1 MGDVADRLDRKSA
14 NFPNSLGDWIRH
26 GEKLVAMFV
35 EQQVVVA
42 KMRATHVPVEIF
54 RLQVECEHVRQNG
67 VHGTGNVLGG
77 GTCEIGRC
85 GQWSIASLSKL
96 CRFCGTISTHIIFPL
111 LSLILV
117 FLKTC
122 GPE

>member
-1 MGDVADRLDRKSA
+1 
-14 NFPNSLGDWIRH
+14 
-26 GEKLVAMFV
+26 
-35 EQQVVVA
+35 
-42 KMRATHVPVEIF
+42 MRATHVPVEIF
-54 RLQVECEHVRQNG
+54 RLQVEREHVRQNG

-111 LSLILV
+111 FEFDFGF
-117 FLKTC
+117 FLNRTFQSDAVD
-122 GPE
+122 